1 MKTPGIYYGAIA
13 AFCVISILV
22 GFAGAA
28 DTAVPVKNGAGIH
41 GFGHGQPPSMEAM
54 IDHLE
59 QQGVDVTEVITAL
72 RNGDDEAVKAW
83 LDAYREAHKGE
94 MQAREDR
101 PGPEKFIERL
111 EQQGVDVTE
120 VKTALQNGD
129 NEAVKTWLEAYRE
142 ENRDQMRPAS
152 RMGNVTQGCGQNR

>member
-59 QQGVDVTEVITAL
+59 QQGVDVTEV
-72 RNGDDEAVKAW
+72 
-83 LDAYREAHKGE
+83 
-94 MQAREDR
+94 
-101 PGPEKFIERL
+101 
-111 EQQGVDVTE
+111 
-120 VKTALQNGD
+120 KTALQNGD